1 MSDNKLETGMEQL
14 LAWSNMQEELND
26 IDFSEGF
33 SIDDL
38 PHKEVDKILPE
49 CFRQAPNAKSGR
61 ICIFFIPKRF
71 CRESSENIKPS
82 V

>member
-49 CFRQAPNAKSGR
+49 AFDKLLMPKVAGFV
-61 ICIFFIPKRF
+61 FFYSKTIL
-71 CRESSENIKPS
+71 
-82 V
+82 